1 MSEKQSE
8 RFYEILDVIKKLH
21 NAKRHD
27 YGDEE
32 DEPTSADVLSQ
43 EGLTVSDFKE
53 DETGDKA
60 NAAKGL

>member
-27 YGDEE
+27 YGD
-32 DEPTSADVLSQ
+32 DNDNST
-43 EGLTVSDFKE
+43 
-53 DETGDKA
+53 
-60 NAAKGL
+60 